1 MKPVVQD
8 GISVFCFDQICAQ
21 LLKRRQWMEKHNKCD
36 FFSCF
41 IGSDWGI
48 VSTYILFWTL
58 ILLVFGSLFMCDSSL
73 PIVYCF
79 ICSTLGC
86 QRLSFNE
93 LLYFCPELWNSV
105 HPQSQGRRFI
115 TWMGI
120 QMLKDSSANASVS
133 KSYGLVMQT
142 WNSARPEHASE
153 AADTHQRW
161 WGRWW
166 KPWNPGPVNSLDA
179 SNSDNHSH

>member
-1 MKPVVQD
+1 MASRFFALIKYVLNCWNDDNGWKSTANV
-8 GISVFCFDQICAQ
+8 I
-21 LLKRRQWMEKHNKCD
+21 

-93 LLYFCPELWNSV
+93 LLYFRPELWNSV
-105 HPQSQGRRFI
+105 HAQSQGRRFI